1 MIEPVC
7 CSGAFDRWPL
17 PQLPAWLWLKP
28 SANCEDCMGRFPI
41 WAQKGTK
48 GHEKDRK
55 GTQRHKRDQKGLKGI
70 VSSNYVRAMVEG
82 STGEDGSGWGAG
94 VGELGIWD

>member
-1 MIEPVC
+1 MNRCVAPERLTGGP
-7 CSGAFDRWPL
+7 AP
-17 PQLPAWLWLKP
+17 LPAWQWLKP
-28 SANCEDCMGRFPI
+28 SANCEDCTGRFPI

-55 GTQRHKRDQKGLKGI
+55 GMKGHKRDQKGMKGI

-82 STGEDGSGWGAG
+82 TTGEDGSGWGT
-94 VGELGIWD
+94 GIGN